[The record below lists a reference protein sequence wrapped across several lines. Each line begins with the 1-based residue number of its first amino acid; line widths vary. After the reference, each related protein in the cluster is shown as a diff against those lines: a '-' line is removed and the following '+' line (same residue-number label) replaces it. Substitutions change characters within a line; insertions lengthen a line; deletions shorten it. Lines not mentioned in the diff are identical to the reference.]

1 MAAEAV
7 PDQKRD
13 DGEKGAGK
21 EREERSRDGKQH
33 ALEEVEALK
42 GKAKKA
48 AAGGARGMDCLRHHF
63 RDLPRVDR
71 IQFDG

>member
-7 PDQKRD
+7 PDQKRY
-13 DGEKGAGK
+13 DGEKCAGK
-21 EREERSRDGKQH
+21 KGEERSGDGKQQ
-33 ALEEVEALK
+33 ALEEAEAFQV
-42 GKAKKA
+42 KAKKA
-48 AAGGARGMDCLRHHF
+48 AAGGARRVGCLRHHF